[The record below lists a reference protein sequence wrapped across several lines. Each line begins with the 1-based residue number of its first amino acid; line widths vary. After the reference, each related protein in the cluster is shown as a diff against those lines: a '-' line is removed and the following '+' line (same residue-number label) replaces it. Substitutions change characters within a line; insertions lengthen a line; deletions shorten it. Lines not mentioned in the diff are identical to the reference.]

1 MGVDIK
7 DVEHIAKLARLELTE
22 EEKKTYQ
29 HQLDSILGYMKQ
41 LDEADTASVQPLAQV
56 LGMENVMRE
65 DEPRPFENREAILNN
80 LPERE
85 FDLAKVRKVL

>member
-1 MGVDIK
+1 MGVNIE
-7 DVEHIAKLARLELTE
+7 DVKHIAKLARLELTRQE
-22 EEKKTYQ
+22 MDTYQ

-41 LDEADTASVQPLAQV
+41 LDEADTSGVEPLAHV

-65 DEPRPFENREAILNN
+65 DEPSRFPGREAILEN

-85 FDLAKVRKVL
+85 YDLAKVRKVL